1 MKAKVKSS
9 SSFTTIQERGFAPV
23 IVLAVLF
30 LILYAIS
37 PNSITP
43 KSMSAM
49 LDQAAVLLLL
59 AAGQCL
65 IILMGRIDLA
75 NAAMCSAFTV
85 VTAVFLNKWGMK
97 SLVLTVI
104 VAVIVGALQAALHSF
119 FQVPSFVITLGFF
132 GIAGG
137 TALVISQASTVLV
150 EEKMRFTKP
159 LFVATSPLPIA
170 FIAALAIVGLV
181 GIAIVKTPWG
191 RALRAV
197 GLNQRAT
204 TYSGI
209 NTFLVVTSGFIL
221 SNLFILLGAYGNVGQ
236 LGTASA
242 RIADSYLLPGIAAV
256 VVGGTSIAGGIGGLG
271 RTIWGV
277 MIIDLLRIGLDII
290 HVPQNVQPVV
300 YGLVIIVAI
309 AITVDR
315 KRVAVVA

>member
-1 MKAKVKSS
+1 MKVKLKNLKNLSV
-9 SSFTTIQERGFAPV
+9 IQERGLAPV
-23 IVLAVLF
+23 VVLAVLF
-30 LILYAIS
+30 AILYSIS
-37 PNSITP
+37 PQSITP

-65 IILMGRIDLA
+65 IILMGRVDLA

-85 VTAVFLNKWGMK
+85 ITAVCLNKWGMK
-97 SLVLTVI
+97 SLVLTIVI
-104 VAVIVGALQAALHSF
+104 AVIVGAVQAGLHSF

-137 TALVISQASTVLV
+137 VGLVISKASTVLV
-150 EEKMRFTKP
+150 QDKMRFTKP
-159 LFVATSPLPIA
+159 LFFSESPLPIA
-170 FIAALAIVGLV
+170 FMVSLVIVGLV
-181 GIAIVKTPWG
+181 GVAIVKTPWG

-221 SNLFILLGAYGNVGQ
+221 ANLFILLGAYGNVGQ

-277 MIIDLLRIGLDII
+277 MIIALLRIGLDII

-309 AITVDR
+309 TITVDR

>member
-1 MKAKVKSS
+1 
-9 SSFTTIQERGFAPV
+9 
-23 IVLAVLF
+23 
-30 LILYAIS
+30 
-37 PNSITP
+37 
-43 KSMSAM
+43 
-49 LDQAAVLLLL
+49 
-59 AAGQCL
+59 
-65 IILMGRIDLA
+65 
-75 NAAMCSAFTV
+75 
-85 VTAVFLNKWGMK
+85 MK
-97 SLVLTVI
+97 SLVLTI
-104 VAVIVGALQAALHSF
+104 LIAVIVGAVQAGLHSF

-137 TALVISQASTVLV
+137 VGLVISKASTVLV
-150 EEKMRFTKP
+150 QDKMRFTKP
-159 LFVATSPLPIA
+159 LFFSESPLPIA
-170 FIAALAIVGLV
+170 FMVSLVIVGLV
-181 GIAIVKTPWG
+181 GVAIVKTPWG

-221 SNLFILLGAYGNVGQ
+221 ANLFILLGAYGNVGQ

-277 MIIDLLRIGLDII
+277 MIIALLRIGLDII

-309 AITVDR
+309 TITVDR

>member
-1 MKAKVKSS
+1 
-9 SSFTTIQERGFAPV
+9 
-23 IVLAVLF
+23 
-30 LILYAIS
+30 
-37 PNSITP
+37 
-43 KSMSAM
+43 
-49 LDQAAVLLLL
+49 
-59 AAGQCL
+59 
-65 IILMGRIDLA
+65 MGRIDLA

-85 VTAVFLNKWGMK
+85 ITAVCLNKWGMK
-97 SLVLTVI
+97 SLVLTI
-104 VAVIVGALQAALHSF
+104 LIAVIVGTVQAGLHSF

-137 TALVISQASTVLV
+137 VGLVISKASTVLV
-150 EEKMRFTKP
+150 QDKMRFTKP
-159 LFVATSPLPIA
+159 LFFSESPLPIA
-170 FIAALAIVGLV
+170 FMVSLVIVGLV
-181 GIAIVKTPWG
+181 GVAIVKTPWG

-221 SNLFILLGAYGNVGQ
+221 ANLFILLGAYGNVGQ

-277 MIIDLLRIGLDII
+277 MIIALLRIGLDII

-309 AITVDR
+309 TITVDR

>member
-9 SSFTTIQERGFAPV
+9 RSFTTIQERGFAPV

-85 VTAVFLNKWGMK
+85 VTAVCLNKWGIR
-97 SLVLTVI
+97 SLVLTVF
-104 VAVIVGALQAALHSF
+104 VAVVVGALQAALHSF

-159 LFVATSPLPIA
+159 LFFAASPLPIA
-170 FIAALAIVGLV
+170 FIAALAIVALV

-277 MIIDLLRIGLDII
+277 MIIALLRIGLDII

-300 YGLVIIVAI
+300 YGLVIILAI

>member
-37 PNSITP
+37 PNSITA

-85 VTAVFLNKWGMK
+85 VTAVCLNKWGMK

-104 VAVIVGALQAALHSF
+104 VAVVVGALQAALHSF

-150 EEKMRFTKP
+150 DEKMRFTKP
-159 LFVATSPLPIA
+159 LFFATSPLPIA

-209 NTFLVVTSGFIL
+209 NTFLVVTSGFIV

-277 MIIDLLRIGLDII
+277 MIIALLRIGLDII

-315 KRVAVVA
+315 KRVAVVG

>member
-1 MKAKVKSS
+1 MKVKLKNLKNFSV
-9 SSFTTIQERGFAPV
+9 IQERGLAPV
-23 IVLAVLF
+23 VVLAVLF
-30 LILYAIS
+30 AILYSIS
-37 PNSITP
+37 PQSITP

-65 IILMGRIDLA
+65 IILMGRVDLA

-85 VTAVFLNKWGMK
+85 ITAVCLNKWGIK
-97 SLVLTVI
+97 SLVLTI
-104 VAVIVGALQAALHSF
+104 LIAVIVGAVQAGLHSF

-137 TALVISQASTVLV
+137 VGLVISKASTVLV
-150 EEKMRFTKP
+150 QDKMRFTKP
-159 LFVATSPLPIA
+159 LFFSESPLPIA
-170 FIAALAIVGLV
+170 FMVSLVIVGLV
-181 GIAIVKTPWG
+181 GVAIVKTPWG
-191 RALRAV
+191 RSLRAV

-221 SNLFILLGAYGNVGQ
+221 ANLFIVLGAYGNVGQ

-277 MIIDLLRIGLDII
+277 IIIALLRIGLDII

-309 AITVDR
+309 TITVDR

>member
-1 MKAKVKSS
+1 METRRKPKI
-9 SSFTTIQERGFAPV
+9 SFTTIQERGFAPV

-30 LILYAIS
+30 TVLYSIS
-37 PNSITP
+37 PDSITY

-59 AAGQCL
+59 ASGQCL

-75 NAAMCSAFTV
+75 NAAMCSVFTV
-85 VTAVFLNKWGMK
+85 ITAVFLNKWGLD
-97 SLVLTVI
+97 SLPLTVLI
-104 VAVIVGALQAALHSF
+104 ACVVGFAQAALHSF
-119 FQVPSFVITLGFF
+119 FQVPSFVVTLGFF

-150 EEKMRFTKP
+150 QERQRFTKP
-159 LFVATSPLPIA
+159 LFFAESTLPVA
-170 FIAALAIVGLV
+170 FITALAIVGIV
-181 GIAIVKTPWG
+181 AIAIVKTPWG

-209 NTFLVVTSGFIL
+209 NSFYVVASGFVL
-221 SNLFILLGAYGNVGQ
+221 SNLFILLGAYGNIGQ

-277 MIIDLLRIGLDII
+277 LIIALLRIGLDII

-300 YGLVIIVAI
+300 YGLVIIAAI
-309 AITVDR
+309 ATTVDR
-315 KRVAVVA
+315 KRVSVVA

>member
-1 MKAKVKSS
+1 MKEKIGSS
-9 SSFTTIQERGFAPV
+9 RSFSTIQERGFAPV

-37 PNSITP
+37 PDSITP

-85 VTAVFLNKWGMK
+85 ITAVCLNNWGMK
-97 SLVLTVI
+97 SLVLTVF
-104 VAVIVGALQAALHSF
+104 VAVAVGTLQAALHSF

-137 TALVISQASTVLV
+137 SALVISKASTVLV

-159 LFVATSPLPIA
+159 LFFATSPVPIA
-170 FIAALAIVGLV
+170 FITALLIVGLV

-209 NTFLVVTSGFIL
+209 NTFLVVTSGFIM
-221 SNLFILLGAYGNVGQ
+221 SNLFILMGAYGNIGQ

-277 MIIDLLRIGLDII
+277 MIIALLRIGLDII
-290 HVPQNVQPVV
+290 HVPQNIQPVV

-315 KRVAVVA
+315 KRVSVVA

>member
-1 MKAKVKSS
+1 MKVKLKNLKNFSV
-9 SSFTTIQERGFAPV
+9 IQERGLAPV
-23 IVLAVLF
+23 VVLAVLF
-30 LILYAIS
+30 AILYSIS
-37 PNSITP
+37 PQSITP

-65 IILMGRIDLA
+65 IILMGRVDLA

-85 VTAVFLNKWGMK
+85 ITAVCLNKWGIK
-97 SLVLTVI
+97 SLLLTI
-104 VAVIVGALQAALHSF
+104 LIAVIVGAVQAGLHSF

-137 TALVISQASTVLV
+137 VGLVISKASTVLV
-150 EEKMRFTKP
+150 QDKMRFTKP
-159 LFVATSPLPIA
+159 LFFSESPLPIA
-170 FIAALAIVGLV
+170 FMVSLVIVGLV
-181 GIAIVKTPWG
+181 GVAIVKTPWG
-191 RALRAV
+191 RSLRAV

-221 SNLFILLGAYGNVGQ
+221 ANLFIVLGAYGNVGQ

-277 MIIDLLRIGLDII
+277 IIIALLRIGLDII

-309 AITVDR
+309 TITVDR

>member
-37 PNSITP
+37 PNSITA

-85 VTAVFLNKWGMK
+85 VTAVCLNKWGMK

-159 LFVATSPLPIA
+159 LFFAPSPLPIA

-277 MIIDLLRIGLDII
+277 MIIALLRIGLDVI

>member
-1 MKAKVKSS
+1 
-9 SSFTTIQERGFAPV
+9 
-23 IVLAVLF
+23 
-30 LILYAIS
+30 
-37 PNSITP
+37 
-43 KSMSAM
+43 
-49 LDQAAVLLLL
+49 
-59 AAGQCL
+59 
-65 IILMGRIDLA
+65 
-75 NAAMCSAFTV
+75 
-85 VTAVFLNKWGMK
+85 
-97 SLVLTVI
+97 
-104 VAVIVGALQAALHSF
+104 
-119 FQVPSFVITLGFF
+119 VITLGFF

-137 TALVISQASTVLV
+137 VGLVISKASTVLV
-150 EEKMRFTKP
+150 QDKMRFTKP
-159 LFVATSPLPIA
+159 LFFSESPLPIA
-170 FIAALAIVGLV
+170 FMVSLVIVGLV
-181 GIAIVKTPWG
+181 GVAIVKTPWG

-221 SNLFILLGAYGNVGQ
+221 ANLFILLGAYGNVGQ

-277 MIIDLLRIGLDII
+277 MIIALLRIGLDII

-309 AITVDR
+309 TITVDR

>member
-1 MKAKVKSS
+1 MKPRFFR
-9 SSFTTIQERGFAPV
+9 SFNFSKIQEQGYAPV
-23 IVLAVLF
+23 IVLIVLF
-30 LILYAIS
+30 TVLLSIS
-37 PNSITP
+37 PDSITF

-49 LDQAAVLLLL
+49 LDQAAILLLL
-59 AAGQCL
+59 SAGQCL

-85 VTAVFLNKWGMK
+85 ITAVCLNNWGIK
-97 SLVLTVI
+97 SLPITLIIAI
-104 VAVIVGALQAALHSF
+104 VVGLLQAFLHSF

-150 EEKMRFTKP
+150 QDPLRFTKP
-159 LFVATSPLPIA
+159 LFFAESQWPVA
-170 FIAALAIVGLV
+170 FIVALLIVGVV
-181 GIAIVKTPWG
+181 GIAIIRTPWG
-191 RALRAV
+191 RAIRSV

-204 TYSGI
+204 TYSGV
-209 NTFLVVTSGFIL
+209 NTYLIVTSGFVL
-221 SNLFILLGAYGNVGQ
+221 SNIFILLGAYGNIGQ

-277 MIIDLLRIGLDII
+277 LIIALLRIGLDII

-300 YGLVIIVAI
+300 YGLVIIAAI
-309 AITVDR
+309 ATTVDR
-315 KRVAVVA
+315 KRVSVVA

>member
-1 MKAKVKSS
+1 
-9 SSFTTIQERGFAPV
+9 
-23 IVLAVLF
+23 
-30 LILYAIS
+30 
-37 PNSITP
+37 
-43 KSMSAM
+43 
-49 LDQAAVLLLL
+49 
-59 AAGQCL
+59 
-65 IILMGRIDLA
+65 
-75 NAAMCSAFTV
+75 
-85 VTAVFLNKWGMK
+85 
-97 SLVLTVI
+97 
-104 VAVIVGALQAALHSF
+104 
-119 FQVPSFVITLGFF
+119 
-132 GIAGG
+132 
-137 TALVISQASTVLV
+137 
-150 EEKMRFTKP
+150 MRFTKP
-159 LFVATSPLPIA
+159 LFFAPSPLPIA

-277 MIIDLLRIGLDII
+277 MIIALLRIGLDII

>member
-1 MKAKVKSS
+1 MKQATKSKFSFS
-9 SSFTTIQERGFAPV
+9 SIQERGFAPV
-23 IVLAVLF
+23 IVLVVLF
-30 LILYAIS
+30 AILYSIS
-37 PNSITP
+37 PDSITY

-85 VTAVFLNKWGMK
+85 ITAVCLNKWGFDA
-97 SLVLTVI
+97 LPLTVAI
-104 VAVIVGALQAALHSF
+104 ACVVGFSQAAFHSF
-119 FQVPSFVITLGFF
+119 FQVPSFVVTLGFF

-150 EEKMRFTKP
+150 QDQMRFTKP
-159 LFVATSPLPIA
+159 LFFAESTLPIA
-170 FIAALAIVGLV
+170 FLTSLVIVGV
-181 GIAIVKTPWG
+181 VAVAIVKTPWG
-191 RALRAV
+191 RAIRAV

-209 NTFLVVTSGFIL
+209 NSFYVVASGFVL
-221 SNLFILLGAYGNVGQ
+221 SNLFILLGAYGNIGQ

-277 MIIDLLRIGLDII
+277 LIIALLRIGLDII

-300 YGLVIIVAI
+300 YGLVIIAAI
-309 AITVDR
+309 ATTVDR
-315 KRVAVVA
+315 KRVSVVA

>member
-1 MKAKVKSS
+1 MKVKLKNLKNFSV
-9 SSFTTIQERGFAPV
+9 IQERGLAPV
-23 IVLAVLF
+23 VVLAVLF
-30 LILYAIS
+30 AILYAIS
-37 PNSITP
+37 PQSITP

-85 VTAVFLNKWGMK
+85 ITAVCLNKWGMK
-97 SLVLTVI
+97 SLVLTI
-104 VAVIVGALQAALHSF
+104 LIAVIVGTVQAGLHSF

-137 TALVISQASTVLV
+137 VGLVISKASTVLV
-150 EEKMRFTKP
+150 QDKMRFTKP
-159 LFVATSPLPIA
+159 LFFSESPLPIA
-170 FIAALAIVGLV
+170 FMVSLVIVGLV
-181 GIAIVKTPWG
+181 GVAIVKTPWG

-221 SNLFILLGAYGNVGQ
+221 ANLFILLGAYGNVGQ

-277 MIIDLLRIGLDII
+277 MIIALLRIGLDII

-300 YGLVIIVAI
+300 YGLVIIAAI
-309 AITVDR
+309 TITVDR

>member
-1 MKAKVKSS
+1 MKAKVKSP

-37 PNSITP
+37 PNSITA

-85 VTAVFLNKWGMK
+85 VTAVCLNKWGMK

-104 VAVIVGALQAALHSF
+104 VAVVVGALQAALHSF

-150 EEKMRFTKP
+150 DEKMRFTKP
-159 LFVATSPLPIA
+159 LFFATSPLPIA

-277 MIIDLLRIGLDII
+277 MIIALLRIGLDII

-315 KRVAVVA
+315 KRVAVVG

>member
-1 MKAKVKSS
+1 MKVKLKNFSV
-9 SSFTTIQERGFAPV
+9 IQERGLAPV
-23 IVLAVLF
+23 VVLAVLF
-30 LILYAIS
+30 AILYSIS
-37 PNSITP
+37 PQSITP

-65 IILMGRIDLA
+65 IILMGRVDLA

-85 VTAVFLNKWGMK
+85 ITAVCLNKWGMK
-97 SLVLTVI
+97 SLVLTI
-104 VAVIVGALQAALHSF
+104 LIAVIVGAVQAGLHSF

-137 TALVISQASTVLV
+137 VGLVISKASTVLV
-150 EEKMRFTKP
+150 QDKMRFTKP
-159 LFVATSPLPIA
+159 LFFSESPLPIA
-170 FIAALAIVGLV
+170 FMVSLVIVGLV
-181 GIAIVKTPWG
+181 GVAIVKTPWG

-221 SNLFILLGAYGNVGQ
+221 ANLFILLGAYGNVGQ

-277 MIIDLLRIGLDII
+277 MIIALLRIGLDII

-309 AITVDR
+309 TITVDR

>member
-1 MKAKVKSS
+1 MKNLKTRI
-9 SSFTTIQERGFAPV
+9 SFNQIQERGYAPV
-23 IVLAVLF
+23 LVLVALF
-30 LILYAIS
+30 AILYSIS
-37 PNSITP
+37 PNSITY

-49 LDQAAVLLLL
+49 LDQAAILLLL
-59 AAGQCL
+59 ASGQCL

-75 NAAMCSAFTV
+75 NAAMCSVFTV
-85 VTAVFLNKWGMK
+85 ITAVCLNKWGIQ
-97 SLVLTVI
+97 SLPLTI
-104 VAVIVGALQAALHSF
+104 AIACLVGFIQAYLHSF

-137 TALVISQASTVLV
+137 TALVISQASTILIPDTL
-150 EEKMRFTKP
+150 RFTKP
-159 LFVATSPLPIA
+159 LFFTESTLPIA
-170 FIAALAIVGLV
+170 FLISLTIVSVAAL
-181 GIAIVKTPWG
+181 AIVKTPWG

-204 TYSGI
+204 EYSGI
-209 NTFLVVTSGFIL
+209 NTFLVVISGFIL

-277 MIIDLLRIGLDII
+277 LIIALLRIGLDII

-300 YGLVIIVAI
+300 YGLVIIAAI
-309 AITVDR
+309 ATTVDR
-315 KRVAVVA
+315 NRVSVVA

>member
-37 PNSITP
+37 PNSITA

-85 VTAVFLNKWGMK
+85 VTAVCLNKWGMK

-104 VAVIVGALQAALHSF
+104 VAVVVGALQAALHSF

-150 EEKMRFTKP
+150 DEKMRFTKP
-159 LFVATSPLPIA
+159 LFFATSPLPIA

-277 MIIDLLRIGLDII
+277 MIIALLRIGLDII

>member
-1 MKAKVKSS
+1 
-9 SSFTTIQERGFAPV
+9 
-23 IVLAVLF
+23 
-30 LILYAIS
+30 
-37 PNSITP
+37 
-43 KSMSAM
+43 MSAM

-85 VTAVFLNKWGMK
+85 ITAVCLNKWGMK
-97 SLVLTVI
+97 SLVLTI
-104 VAVIVGALQAALHSF
+104 LIAVIVGTVQAGLHSF

-137 TALVISQASTVLV
+137 VGLVISKASTVLV
-150 EEKMRFTKP
+150 QDKMRFTKP
-159 LFVATSPLPIA
+159 LFFSESPLPIA
-170 FIAALAIVGLV
+170 FMVSLVIVGLV
-181 GIAIVKTPWG
+181 GVAIVKTPWG

-221 SNLFILLGAYGNVGQ
+221 ANLFILLGAYGNVGQ

-277 MIIDLLRIGLDII
+277 MIIALLRIGLDII

-309 AITVDR
+309 TITVDR

>member
-1 MKAKVKSS
+1 MKVKLKNLKNFSV
-9 SSFTTIQERGFAPV
+9 IQERGLAPV
-23 IVLAVLF
+23 VVLAVLF
-30 LILYAIS
+30 AILYAIS
-37 PNSITP
+37 PQSITP

-65 IILMGRIDLA
+65 IILMGRVDLA

-85 VTAVFLNKWGMK
+85 ITAVCLNKWGMK
-97 SLVLTVI
+97 SLVLTI
-104 VAVIVGALQAALHSF
+104 LIAVIVGTVQAGLHSF

-137 TALVISQASTVLV
+137 VGLVISKASTVLV
-150 EEKMRFTKP
+150 QDKMRFTKP
-159 LFVATSPLPIA
+159 LFFSESPLPIA
-170 FIAALAIVGLV
+170 FMVSLVIVGLV
-181 GIAIVKTPWG
+181 GVAIVKTPWG

-221 SNLFILLGAYGNVGQ
+221 ANLFILLGAYGNVGQ

-277 MIIDLLRIGLDII
+277 IIIALLRIGLDII

-309 AITVDR
+309 TITVDR

>member
-1 MKAKVKSS
+1 MKARVKSS
-9 SSFTTIQERGFAPV
+9 RSFTTIQERGFAPV

-30 LILYAIS
+30 LILYIIS

-85 VTAVFLNKWGMK
+85 VTAVCLNKWGMK

-104 VAVIVGALQAALHSF
+104 VAVVVGAMQAVLHSF

-159 LFVATSPLPIA
+159 LFFAASPLPIA

-277 MIIDLLRIGLDII
+277 MIIALLRIGLDII

>member
-1 MKAKVKSS
+1 MKVKLKNLKNFSV
-9 SSFTTIQERGFAPV
+9 IQERGLAPV
-23 IVLAVLF
+23 VVLAVLF
-30 LILYAIS
+30 AILYSIS
-37 PNSITP
+37 PQSITP

-65 IILMGRIDLA
+65 IILMGRVDLA

-85 VTAVFLNKWGMK
+85 ITAVCLNKWGIK
-97 SLVLTVI
+97 SLLLTI
-104 VAVIVGALQAALHSF
+104 LIAVIVGAVQAGLHSF

-137 TALVISQASTVLV
+137 VGLVISKASTVLV
-150 EEKMRFTKP
+150 QDKMRFTKP
-159 LFVATSPLPIA
+159 LFFSESPLPIA
-170 FIAALAIVGLV
+170 FMVSLVIVGLV
-181 GIAIVKTPWG
+181 GVAIVKTPWG
-191 RALRAV
+191 RSLRAV

-221 SNLFILLGAYGNVGQ
+221 ANLFIVLGAYGNVGQ

-277 MIIDLLRIGLDII
+277 MIIALLRIGLDII

-309 AITVDR
+309 TITVDR

>member
-1 MKAKVKSS
+1 M
-9 SSFTTIQERGFAPV
+9 
-23 IVLAVLF
+23 
-30 LILYAIS
+30 AIS
-37 PNSITP
+37 PNSITFT
-43 KSMSAM
+43 SMSAM

-85 VTAVFLNKWGMK
+85 VTAVALNKWG
-97 SLVLTVI
+97 LIALPITI
-104 VAVIVGALQAALHSF
+104 LIAATVGAIQAMVHSF
-119 FQVPSFVITLGFF
+119 FQVPSFVVTLGFF

-137 TALVISQASTVLV
+137 AALVISQASTVLV
-150 EEKMRFTKP
+150 DDSKRFSKP
-159 LFVATSPLPIA
+159 LFFSDSTLPIA
-170 FIAALAIVGLV
+170 FIAALSIVGILAVAIVR
-181 GIAIVKTPWG
+181 TPWG

-197 GLNQRAT
+197 GLNQKAT

-209 NTFLVVTSGFIL
+209 NSQFVVISGFVL
-221 SNLFILLGAYGNVGQ
+221 SNILILLGAYGNIGQ

-277 MIIDLLRIGLDII
+277 IIIALLRIGLDIV

-300 YGLVIIVAI
+300 YGLVIVGAI
-309 AITVDR
+309 AITADR
-315 KRVAVVA
+315 KRVSVVA

>member
-1 MKAKVKSS
+1 MKNLNKRI
-9 SSFTTIQERGFAPV
+9 SFTQIQERGYAPV
-23 IVLAVLF
+23 LVLIALF
-30 LILYAIS
+30 AILYSIS
-37 PNSITP
+37 PNSITY

-49 LDQAAVLLLL
+49 LDQAAILLLL
-59 AAGQCL
+59 ASGQCL

-85 VTAVFLNKWGMK
+85 ITAVWLNKWG
-97 SLVLTVI
+97 
-104 VAVIVGALQAALHSF
+104 LQALPLTIAIACFVGLLQAYLHSF

-137 TALVISQASTVLV
+137 TALVISQASTILIPDNL
-150 EEKMRFTKP
+150 RFTKP
-159 LFVATSPLPIA
+159 LFFAESTLPIA
-170 FIAALAIVGLV
+170 FLVSLAIVSVAAL
-181 GIAIVKTPWG
+181 AIVKTPWG

-204 TYSGI
+204 EYSGI
-209 NTFLVVTSGFIL
+209 NTFLVVISGFIL

-277 MIIDLLRIGLDII
+277 LIIALLRIGLDII
-290 HVPQNVQPVV
+290 HIPQNVQPVV
-300 YGLVIIVAI
+300 YGLVIIAAI
-309 AITVDR
+309 ATTVDR
-315 KRVAVVA
+315 KRVSVVA

>member
-1 MKAKVKSS
+1 
-9 SSFTTIQERGFAPV
+9 
-23 IVLAVLF
+23 
-30 LILYAIS
+30 
-37 PNSITP
+37 
-43 KSMSAM
+43 
-49 LDQAAVLLLL
+49 
-59 AAGQCL
+59 
-65 IILMGRIDLA
+65 MGRIDLA

-85 VTAVFLNKWGMK
+85 VTAVCLNKWGMK

-104 VAVIVGALQAALHSF
+104 VAVVVGVLQAALHSF

-159 LFVATSPLPIA
+159 LFFATSPLPIA
-170 FIAALAIVGLV
+170 FIAALAIVGFV

-277 MIIDLLRIGLDII
+277 MIIALLRIGLDII

-300 YGLVIIVAI
+300 YGLVIIAAI

>member
-1 MKAKVKSS
+1 MKVKLKNLKNFSV
-9 SSFTTIQERGFAPV
+9 IQERGLAPV
-23 IVLAVLF
+23 VVLAVLF
-30 LILYAIS
+30 AILYSIS
-37 PNSITP
+37 PQSITP

-65 IILMGRIDLA
+65 IILMGRVDLA

-85 VTAVFLNKWGMK
+85 ITAVCLNKWGMK
-97 SLVLTVI
+97 SLVLTI
-104 VAVIVGALQAALHSF
+104 LIAVIVGAVQAGLHSF

-137 TALVISQASTVLV
+137 VGLVISKASTVLV
-150 EEKMRFTKP
+150 QDKMRFTKP
-159 LFVATSPLPIA
+159 LFFSESPLPIA
-170 FIAALAIVGLV
+170 FMVSLVIVGLV
-181 GIAIVKTPWG
+181 GVAIVKTPWG

-221 SNLFILLGAYGNVGQ
+221 ANLFILLGAYGNVGQ

-277 MIIDLLRIGLDII
+277 MIIALLRIGLDII

-309 AITVDR
+309 TITVDR

>member
-1 MKAKVKSS
+1 MKVKLKNLKNFSV
-9 SSFTTIQERGFAPV
+9 IQERGLAPV
-23 IVLAVLF
+23 VVLAVLF
-30 LILYAIS
+30 AILYSIS
-37 PNSITP
+37 PQSITP

-65 IILMGRIDLA
+65 IILMGRVDLA

-85 VTAVFLNKWGMK
+85 ITAVCLNKWGMK
-97 SLVLTVI
+97 SLVLTIVI
-104 VAVIVGALQAALHSF
+104 AVIVGAVQAGLHSF

-137 TALVISQASTVLV
+137 VGLVISKASTVLV
-150 EEKMRFTKP
+150 QDKMRFTKP
-159 LFVATSPLPIA
+159 LFFSESPLPIA
-170 FIAALAIVGLV
+170 FMVSLVIVGLV
-181 GIAIVKTPWG
+181 GVAIVKTPWG

-221 SNLFILLGAYGNVGQ
+221 ANLFILLGAYGNVGQ

-277 MIIDLLRIGLDII
+277 MIIALLRIGLDII

-309 AITVDR
+309 TITVDR

>member
-1 MKAKVKSS
+1 MKSRI
-9 SSFTTIQERGFAPV
+9 SFGAIQERGYAPV
-23 IVLAVLF
+23 VVLVLLF
-30 LILYAIS
+30 SILFSIS
-37 PNSITP
+37 PKSITP
-43 KSMSAM
+43 TSMSAM

-85 VTAVFLNKWGMK
+85 ITAVAVNKWG
-97 SLVLTVI
+97 LIAIPLTIVI
-104 VAVIVGALQAALHSF
+104 AALVGIAQALVHSF
-119 FQVPSFVITLGFF
+119 FQVPSFVVTLGFF

-137 TALVISQASTVLV
+137 AALVISQASTVLV
-150 EEKMRFTKP
+150 PDEKRFTKP
-159 LFVATSPLPIA
+159 LFFSESTFPVA
-170 FIAALAIVGLV
+170 FIASLVVVGIIAVAIVR
-181 GIAIVKTPWG
+181 TPWG
-191 RALRAV
+191 RAIRAV
-197 GLNQRAT
+197 GLNQKAT

-209 NTFLVVTSGFIL
+209 NTQLVVISGFML
-221 SNLFILLGAYGNVGQ
+221 SNFLILLGAYGNIGQ

-277 MIIDLLRIGLDII
+277 IIIALLRIGLDIV

-300 YGLVIIVAI
+300 YGLVIIGAI
-309 AITVDR
+309 AITADR